1 MPPPQENPPRMT
13 QSTSTPR
20 LRFTLFY
27 YVVLAVASAIC
38 GPSQPA
44 DAWDTLALNTLSF
57 ALVTVAILGRVW
69 CSVFIA
75 GHKEEELVTS
85 GPYALCRHP
94 LYALSILGGFGLGIA
109 THTVVLTLIT
119 LIVLTLLLASDA
131 RKEESRLEARHGE
144 AFRAYARH
152 TPRWLPALRRPRPPL
167 PRRVQL
173 PPDLYWK
180 AFLDAGSF
188 ALLYLLIVTM
198 TTLRETGLSPT
209 LLHIP

>member
-1 MPPPQENPPRMT
+1 MT
-13 QSTSTPR
+13 HSTSTPR

-27 YVVLAVASAIC
+27 YVVLSVASAFC
-38 GPSQPA
+38 GPPQQA
-44 DAWDTLALNTLSF
+44 DPWEAFALNTLAF
-57 ALVTVAILGRVW
+57 TLVTIAILGRVW
-69 CSVFIA
+69 CSAFIA

-94 LYALSILGGFGLGIA
+94 LYALSILGGLGLGIA

-119 LIVLTLLLASDA
+119 LIVLTLLLAHDA
-131 RKEESRLEARHGE
+131 RQEEARLEARHGE

-152 TPRWLPALRRPRPPL
+152 TPRWLPALRRPRAPL

-188 ALLYLLIVTM
+188 ALLYLLIVTS
-198 TTLRETGLSPT
+198 TALRETGLSPT

>member
-1 MPPPQENPPRMT
+1 MT
-13 QSTSTPR
+13 QSSSTPR

-27 YVVLAVASAIC
+27 YVALAVASAFV
-38 GPSQPA
+38 GPPMPA
-44 DAWDTLALNTLSF
+44 DAWEGFALNTLSF
-57 ALVTVAILGRVW
+57 TLITVAILGRLW
-69 CSVFIA
+69 CSAFIA
-75 GHKEEELVTS
+75 GHKEEELITD

-94 LYALSILGGFGLGIA
+94 LYGLSIIGGFGLGIA
-109 THTVVLTLIT
+109 THTVGLTLLT

-131 RKEESRLEARHGE
+131 RREEAKLEARHGE

-152 TPRWLPALRRPRPPL
+152 TPRWLPALRRPRQPL
-167 PRRVQL
+167 PRRVQV

-209 LLHIP
+209 LLHVP